1 MGVWSVEYREH
12 ACAADGRGELLR
24 YAQEKKKRESNY
36 PSAATCGVHRR
47 AAHFLPSQELLL
59 HSMIC
64 ALFTARKR
72 PKRAGNTEIKSP
84 ETRKSNRPR
93 VPKARLF
100 ALYICTT
107 VSAEVCVLLLEFSP
121 VDIPRKIR
129 IETRDTGAGRCLDT
143 GPSASVG
150 VLQASASVLE
160 RGTLLQAVVGC
171 NALGRAQPDRARVA
185 CTLAGGARGGARLL
199 TAGTAPCGLR
209 CRLVV
214 LAENG
219 GSSSGS
225 GSGIRQR
232 CVTLGYRRAYAM
244 PGRPF
249 PRMCATCARATRQA
263 PQ

>member
-1 MGVWSVEYREH
+1 MWSVEYREH

-47 AAHFLPSQELLL
+47 AAHFLRRRRETALLL

-64 ALFTARKR
+64 ALFTARKA
-72 PKRAGNTEIKSP
+72 PQKG
-84 ETRKSNRPR
+84 RKHGKFPVSNRPR
-93 VPKARLF
+93 VAKARLF

-232 CVTLGYRRAYAM
+232 DA
-244 PGRPF
+244 
-249 PRMCATCARATRQA
+249 
-263 PQ
+263 

>member
-1 MGVWSVEYREH
+1 MWSVEYREH
-12 ACAADGRGELLR
+12 ACAADGGGELFR

-47 AAHFLPSQELLL
+47 AAHFLRVENRRHTALL
-59 HSMIC
+59 HRLQSSQC
-64 ALFTARKR
+64 AKKAQKGWKHGKF
-72 PKRAGNTEIKSP
+72 PVP
-84 ETRKSNRPR
+84 YRPR
-93 VPKARLF
+93 VSKARLF
-100 ALYICTT
+100 ALCICTT
-107 VSAEVCVLLLEFSP
+107 VSAEACVLEFFSR
-121 VDIPRKIR
+121 VDTVRSGSKR
-129 IETRDTGAGRCLDT
+129 DDTGAGRCLDTGHT

-150 VLQASASVLE
+150 VLQASASFLE

-232 CVTLGYRRAYAM
+232 DA
-244 PGRPF
+244 
-249 PRMCATCARATRQA
+249 
-263 PQ
+263 